1 MAVPTISSLA
11 TETTGAPA
19 TGGAA
24 TGYFWEL
31 GAAKAKAQEI
41 EIKGANFGSEA
52 AKLNGIK
59 FGPYTCTSFKWESS
73 TAIAKVVVPPAF
85 SFTKGWTTGEVAPIT
100 VITTEGSN
108 VVEAGAEFVYYP
120 ATTTKHVSG
129 VTIETIA
136 YGEVAKAYKYTL
148 GSGSTEENSV
158 SYLTHAGAEKGPVI
172 PLVGNF
178 SACNTFY
185 LEVNPTA
192 VSGEAK
198 ATVQLQGSWDGGVSF
213 EKLGTDV
220 KSAATGAAK
229 TIVRVEAV
237 EKEKALPPQF
247 RLVAESGAAGKTAFV
262 ITVVG
267 SVNKTF

>member
-1 MAVPTISSLA
+1 MAVPTVTSLA

-31 GAAKAKAQEI
+31 GSEKAKAQEI
-41 EIKGANFGSEA
+41 EIKGTNFGAEA
-52 AKLNGIK
+52 TALNGIK

-73 TAIAKVVVPPAF
+73 TVIKKVVVPPAYTF
-85 SFTKGWTTGEVAPIT
+85 AKGWSAGEVAPIV
-100 VITTEGSN
+100 VITTAGQN
-108 VVEAGAEFVYYP
+108 VVEAGGEFVYYP

-129 VTIETIA
+129 VTTETIA

-148 GSGSTEENSV
+148 GSGSTEENAA
-158 SYLTHAGAEKGPVI
+158 SYFTHAGAENGPFI

-178 SACNTFY
+178 SAVNQFY
-185 LEVNPTA
+185 IEVNPTA

-198 ATVQLQGSWDGGVSF
+198 VTTQLEGSWDGGVSF

-220 KSAATGAAK
+220 KAAATGAAK

-237 EKEKALPPQF
+237 EKEKALPPQY
-247 RLVAESGAAGKTAFV
+247 RLKLVSGAAGKTAFI

-267 SVNKTF
+267 SINKTF